1 MTIEDIKRK
10 NLILIKYL
18 NTLNDIGDFKFKA
31 EFSTNDNDTKV
42 VVVQEQTG
50 TKIVFYGNCPPLF
63 NYYSIEIFGESIEE
77 VKNILKDSKNKIKE
91 YISVIIGNLIGQSV
105 RFENEYHAPKGEKYN
120 ELWQIIFMQFTNPQP
135 VEYLDI
141 RRVGYTSTLK
151 CIVNLIKQE
160 LIEN

>member
-77 VKNILKDSKNKIKE
+77 VKNI
-91 YISVIIGNLIGQSV
+91 SVIIGNLIGQSV
-105 RFENEYHAPKGEKYN
+105 RFENEYHVPKGEKYN

-160 LIEN
+160 LIED

>member
-10 NLILIKYL
+10 NLMLIKYL

-63 NYYSIEIFGESIEE
+63 NYYSIEIFGESIED
-77 VKNILKDSKNKIKE
+77 VKN
-91 YISVIIGNLIGQSV
+91 ISVIIGNLIGESV
-105 RFENEYHAPKGEKYN
+105 RFENEYIDSNGNKYN

-135 VEYLDI
+135 IEYLDI

-160 LIEN
+160 LIED

>member
-10 NLILIKYL
+10 NLMLIKYL

-50 TKIVFYGNCPPLF
+50 NKIVFYGNCPPLF

-77 VKNILKDSKNKIKE
+77 VKNI
-91 YISVIIGNLIGQSV
+91 SVIIGNLIGQSV
-105 RFENEYHAPKGEKYN
+105 RFENVYNAPNGNKYN

-160 LIEN
+160 LIKD

>member
-10 NLILIKYL
+10 NLMLIKYL

-50 TKIVFYGNCPPLF
+50 NKIVFYGNCPPLF

-77 VKNILKDSKNKIKE
+77 VKN
-91 YISVIIGNLIGQSV
+91 ISVIIGNLIGQSV

-160 LIEN
+160 LIKD

>member
-10 NLILIKYL
+10 NLMLIKYL

-50 TKIVFYGNCPPLF
+50 NKIVFYGNCPPLF
-63 NYYSIEIFGESIEE
+63 NYYSIEIFGESIEY
-77 VKNILKDSKNKIKE
+77 VKN
-91 YISVIIGNLIGQSV
+91 ISVIIGNLIGQSV
-105 RFENEYHAPKGEKYN
+105 RFENEYINPNGNKYN

-135 VEYLDI
+135 IEYLDI

-160 LIEN
+160 LIED

>member
-10 NLILIKYL
+10 NLMLIKYL

-77 VKNILKDSKNKIKE
+77 VKNI
-91 YISVIIGNLIGQSV
+91 SVIIGNLIGQSV
-105 RFENEYHAPKGEKYN
+105 RFENEYHAPNGNKYN

-141 RRVGYTSTLK
+141 RLVGYTSTLK

-160 LIEN
+160 LIKD

>member
-50 TKIVFYGNCPPLF
+50 NKIVFYR
-63 NYYSIEIFGESIEE
+63 I
-77 VKNILKDSKNKIKE
+77 
-91 YISVIIGNLIGQSV
+91 
-105 RFENEYHAPKGEKYN
+105 
-120 ELWQIIFMQFTNPQP
+120 
-135 VEYLDI
+135 
-141 RRVGYTSTLK
+141 
-151 CIVNLIKQE
+151 
-160 LIEN
+160 

>member
-10 NLILIKYL
+10 NLMLVKYL

-77 VKNILKDSKNKIKE
+77 VKNI
-91 YISVIIGNLIGQSV
+91 SVIIGNLIGQSV
-105 RFENEYHAPKGEKYN
+105 RFENVYNAPNGQNYN

-135 VEYLDI
+135 IEYLDI

-160 LIEN
+160 LIED

>member
-10 NLILIKYL
+10 NLMLIKYL
-18 NTLNDIGDFKFKA
+18 NTLNIDNFKFKA
-31 EFSTNDNDTKV
+31 EYSTNDNDTEV
-42 VVVQEQTG
+42 IVVQEQTG

-63 NYYSIEIFGESIEE
+63 NYYSIEIFGESIEY
-77 VKNILKDSKNKIKE
+77 VKNV
-91 YISVIIGNLIGQSV
+91 SVLIGNLIGQSV
-105 RFENEYHAPKGEKYN
+105 RFENVYNAPNGQKYN
-120 ELWQIIFMQFTNPQP
+120 ELWQIIFQQFTNPQP

-160 LIEN
+160 LVED

>member
-10 NLILIKYL
+10 NLMLIKYL

-50 TKIVFYGNCPPLF
+50 NKIVFYGNCPPLF

-77 VKNILKDSKNKIKE
+77 VKNI
-91 YISVIIGNLIGQSV
+91 SVIIGNLIGQSV
-105 RFENEYHAPKGEKYN
+105 RFENVYNAPNGQNYN

-141 RRVGYTSTLK
+141 RLVGYTSTLK

-160 LIEN
+160 LIKD

>member
-10 NLILIKYL
+10 NLMLIKYL

-77 VKNILKDSKNKIKE
+77 VKNI
-91 YISVIIGNLIGQSV
+91 SVIIGNLIGQSV
-105 RFENEYHAPKGEKYN
+105 RFENEYHAPNGNKYN

-160 LIEN
+160 LIKD